1 MQSTGHLADAS
12 HYYQSRPKCL
22 SPTSYGRKR
31 FVGRSIPTSVAWQNY
46 FCIAARLSAKR
57 QSMKNRQRIALFAAV
72 AAAALIAS
80 ADTQPAIVRQAPTLA
95 ATPAP
100 FYADI
105 ADLVLRSPVV
115 LDSVIRSAVK
125 LRGEQALGA
134 PPGMVRLYVEADV
147 VALLRGAD
155 AVPGRIGWIMDAAPD
170 ARGKLPNWRK
180 QRVLVFARPVAGRA
194 NQVQLTGRTAQLRW
208 SAAADMLTRRII
220 AETLAA
226 DAPPRITGIGNAFH
240 VAGALPG
247 SGETQIFLLTE
258 GRRPVSLNVIRA
270 AGEQPRWAVAL
281 TEIVDEAAAP
291 PARDTLLWYRL
302 ACGLPDA
309 MPAAAITALSPDER
323 RAAAADYRF
332 ILNALGPCPR
342 E

>member
-1 MQSTGHLADAS
+1 M
-12 HYYQSRPKCL
+12 RNP
-22 SPTSYGRKR
+22 
-31 FVGRSIPTSVAWQNY
+31 
-46 FCIAARLSAKR
+46 
-57 QSMKNRQRIALFAAV
+57 QRIALFVAV
-72 AAAALIAS
+72 ATALLIPSAS
-80 ADTQPAIVRQAPTLA
+80 AQPAIAQQAP
-95 ATPAP
+95 ATAPAPAP

-105 ADLVLRSPVV
+105 ADLVLRSPIV

-134 PPGMVRLYVEADV
+134 PPGMVRLYVEADL
-147 VALLRGAD
+147 VALVRGTD
-155 AVPGRIGWIMDAAPD
+155 AVPGRLGWIIDVAPD

-194 NQVQLTGRTAQLRW
+194 NQVQLTGPTAQLRW

-220 AETLAA
+220 AETIAT

-247 SGETQIFLLTE
+247 SGETQIFLQTE

-270 AGEQPRWAVAL
+270 PGEDPRWAVAL

-291 PARDTLLWYRL
+291 PAPDTLLWYRL

-309 MPAAAITALSPDER
+309 LPAAAITALSPQER
-323 RAAAADYRF
+323 RAAAQDYRF
-332 ILNALGPCPR
+332 ILNALGPCR
-342 E
+342 RG

>member
-1 MQSTGHLADAS
+1 M
-12 HYYQSRPKCL
+12 
-22 SPTSYGRKR
+22 
-31 FVGRSIPTSVAWQNY
+31 
-46 FCIAARLSAKR
+46 
-57 QSMKNRQRIALFAAV
+57 AV
-72 AAAALIAS
+72 ATALLIPSAS
-80 ADTQPAIVRQAPTLA
+80 AQPAIAQQAP
-95 ATPAP
+95 ATAPAPAP

-105 ADLVLRSPVV
+105 ADLVLRSPIV

-134 PPGMVRLYVEADV
+134 PPGMVRLYVEADL
-147 VALLRGAD
+147 VALVRGTD
-155 AVPGRIGWIMDAAPD
+155 AVPGRLGWIIDVAPD

-194 NQVQLTGRTAQLRW
+194 NQVQLTGPTAQLRW

-220 AETLAA
+220 AETIAT

-247 SGETQIFLLTE
+247 SGETQIFLQTE

-270 AGEQPRWAVAL
+270 PGEEPRWAVAL

-291 PARDTLLWYRL
+291 PAPDTLLWYRL

-309 MPAAAITALSPDER
+309 LPAAAITALSPQER
-323 RAAAADYRF
+323 RAAAQDYRF
-332 ILNALGPCPR
+332 ILNALGPCR
-342 E
+342 RG